1 MALSSFDLDMIRK
14 LVRDRAGIVLG
25 ADKSYLIESRL
36 QPVAKAA
43 NCDSIESLCLRL
55 RTQAHSLLH
64 RQVVEAMTTNETL
77 FLRDAH
83 PFETLT
89 KTLLPQLI
97 SKRSPNKR
105 LTIWCAACS
114 TGQEPYSVAMLIREQ
129 HPALLAWQLRLVA
142 TDIASEVLAK
152 AGNAIYSQLEVSR
165 GLPPALMNRYFT
177 KMPSGEWKLSEDV
190 RKMVEF
196 RELNLLE
203 SFGAIG
209 VADIVMMRNVLIYF
223 DVETKRQILAKVRR
237 VLAPDG
243 FLFLGGAETTM
254 GIDDHFER
262 LSNDRGGCYRLKSVG
277 LPSAQAPAST
287 S

>member
-1 MALSSFDLDMIRK
+1 MPLSSFDLDLVRK
-14 LVRDRAGIVLG
+14 LVKDRAGIVLG
-25 ADKSYLIESRL
+25 QDKSYLIESRL

-43 NCDSIESLCLRL
+43 GFESLDALCLKL
-55 RTQAHSLLH
+55 RASAHSTLH
-64 RQVVEAMTTNETL
+64 RQVVDAMTTNETL

-97 SKRSPNKR
+97 TKRAATKK

-114 TGQEPYSVAMLIREQ
+114 TGQEPYSVAMQIREH

-142 TDIASEVLAK
+142 TDIASDILAK
-152 AGNAIYSQLEVSR
+152 AASATYSQLEVSR

-177 KMPSGEWKLSEDV
+177 KGAAGDWKLSEEI

-196 RELNLLE
+196 RELNLLD

-209 VADIVMMRNVLIYF
+209 TADIVMMRNVLIYF

-254 GIDDHFER
+254 GIDDQFER
-262 LSNDRGGCYRLKSVG
+262 MTQDRGGCYRLKSSD
-277 LPSAQAPAST
+277 SALRKLA
-287 S
+287 